1 MPDEKPIPLKA
12 AVEQVVAQLNAPITL
27 QEFAQRVLTIRP
39 SQAKRPLATI
49 HDHLRWHTGTTIVF
63 LDRQTIVPLP
73 LALQGVRFRLRLTR
87 PEIDL
92 GVLLTQPG
100 FEPFLRRD
108 IALKDAQLVDAEG
121 QPLPVCPV
129 AVTFETTA
137 AFVFAPSTLDVAALD
152 LGDWFRAQQIQA
164 GDSILVTIEDWEK
177 GRFRLEHEPASQRRQ
192 PEIERQNQELANL
205 LFDLLEADRHER
217 LYVYQAIPTV
227 YARLS
232 DARGYPGDHW
242 TAVIARDARLQWD
255 GIDINYRE
263 ESPSLMEELLFLD
276 EEEAAQPEKP
286 HNPAQAQ
293 QVYRFKAALAHRPG
307 RWRQIEIEGQQT
319 LADFDAI
326 LREAFD
332 HDPSDHLGG
341 FWRRVRR
348 GQTQRFREVDLAEI
362 DPLGEGD
369 GADQTVA
376 ELALQ
381 PGDEL
386 KYVYDFG
393 DWIEHQIT
401 LEAIVAPEAGA
412 EYPRI
417 VGQSQTRH
425 RYCQSCKA
433 EGRKTVAT
441 WTCVDCSEEQQREV
455 LLCEDCLAAQHEDHY
470 AEELFY

>member
-1 MPDEKPIPLKA
+1 MTDEKPIPLKA
-12 AVEQVVAQLNAPITL
+12 VVEQVVAQLNAPITL
-27 QEFAQRVLTIRP
+27 AEFAQRVQAIRP
-39 SQAKRPLATI
+39 SKAKRPLAI
-49 HDHLRWHTGTTIVF
+49 LHNHLRWQTGKTIVF
-63 LDRQTIVPLP
+63 LDRQTIVPLR
-73 LALQGVRFRLRLTR
+73 LALPGVRFRLRLTR
-87 PEIDL
+87 LEVEQ
-92 GVLLTQPG
+92 GVLVAQPA
-100 FEPFLRRD
+100 FEHFLRRD
-108 IALKDAQLVDAEG
+108 IALQDAQLVDADERA
-121 QPLPVCPV
+121 LPVRPMV
-129 AVTFETTA
+129 LTVEAKNLFG
-137 AFVFAPSTLDVAALD
+137 PSTLDLPALD

-192 PEIERQNQELANL
+192 AEIERQNQELANL
-205 LFDLLEADRHER
+205 LFDLLEADHREQ
-217 LYVYQAIPTV
+217 LYAYHAIPTA

-242 TAVIARDARLQWD
+242 AQVIARDARMQWD
-255 GIDINYRE
+255 GFHINYRE
-263 ESPSLMEELLFLD
+263 EFHSLMEEMLFWGQ
-276 EEEAAQPEKP
+276 EEEAQPEETYT
-286 HNPAQAQ
+286 PAQAQ

-307 RWRQIEIEGQQT
+307 LWRQIEIQGQQT
-319 LADFDAI
+319 LAGFDAI
-326 LREAFD
+326 LRDAFN

-341 FWRRVRR
+341 FWRRIRR
-348 GQTQRFREVDLAEI
+348 GKSQRFREVDLAEI

-369 GADQTVA
+369 GADLPLA

-417 VGQSQTRH
+417 VGQSQPRH

-433 EGRKTVAT
+433 EGRKTIAT
-441 WTCVDCSEEQQREV
+441 WICIDCSEEQQREV
-455 LLCEDCLAAQHEDHY
+455 LLCEDCLEGKHEDHY
-470 AEELFY
+470 AEELLY

>member
-1 MPDEKPIPLKA
+1 MPDEKPMALSQ
-12 AVEQVVAQLNAPITL
+12 AVEQVVTQLNAHTTL
-27 QEFAQRVLTIRP
+27 DEFTQRILAIRP
-39 SQAKRPLATI
+39 SQAKKPSAAM
-49 HDHLRWHTGTTIVF
+49 HDHLRCHTGIDIVF
-63 LDRQTIVPLP
+63 LDRQTIVPLR
-73 LALQGVRFRLRLTR
+73 LAMQGVRFRLRLTR
-87 PEIDL
+87 PEIDF

-100 FEPFLRRD
+100 FDPFLRRA
-108 IALKDAQLVDAEG
+108 IALQDAQLVDAAG

-137 AFVFAPSTLDVAALD
+137 AVAFAPSTFDVAALD

-177 GRFRLEHEPASQRRQ
+177 GHFRLEHEPASQRRQ

-205 LFDLLEADRHER
+205 LFDLLEADRRER

-232 DARGYPGDHW
+232 DPRGYPGDHW
-242 TAVIARDARLQWD
+242 TAVIARDARMQWD

-263 ESPSLMEELLFLD
+263 GSPSLMEELLFLD

-286 HNPAQAQ
+286 HNPAQ
-293 QVYRFKAALAHRPG
+293 QVYRFKAILAHRPG

-319 LADFDAI
+319 MADFDAI
-326 LREAFD
+326 LRDAFN

-348 GQTQRFREVDLAEI
+348 GKTQRFREVDLAEI

-412 EYPRI
+412 AYPRI

-425 RYCQSCKA
+425 RYCQSCQA
-433 EGRKTVAT
+433 AGRKTVAT
-441 WTCVDCSEEQQREV
+441 WICVDCSEEQQRDV
-455 LLCEDCLAAQHEDHY
+455 LLCEDCLEAQHEDHY
-470 AEELFY
+470 AEELLY